1 LELLELSFEE
11 WKMNWFRQR
20 VTRRQIYDDLHEEI
34 KQHLAEQV
42 EALVAEGMS
51 RREAEQAAR
60 RALNIDPA
68 RLLREWRAAQ
78 SPPRGPCIKMEV
90 QRTLT

>member
-1 LELLELSFEE
+1 
-11 WKMNWFRQR
+11 MNWFRQR

-68 RLLREWRAAQ
+68 RLLRE
-78 SPPRGPCIKMEV
+78 
-90 QRTLT
+90 